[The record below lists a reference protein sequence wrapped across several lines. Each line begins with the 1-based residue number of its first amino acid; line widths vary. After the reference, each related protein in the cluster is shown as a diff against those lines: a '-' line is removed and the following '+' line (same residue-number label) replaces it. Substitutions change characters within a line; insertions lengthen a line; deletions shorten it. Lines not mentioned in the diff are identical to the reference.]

1 MLQDL
6 PPEIIYRIMDEMM
19 LGSSRPEARNLHF
32 ICDRKD
38 SLAPL
43 SLTCHSLRTMVAPI
57 LFQNISYTLGVD
69 DWDNMSDASCALVK
83 KPLTQYPKSAAYV
96 R

>member
-6 PPEIIYRIMDEMM
+6 PPELIYRIMDEMM
-19 LGSSRPEARNLHF
+19 LGSPRPEARNLHF
-32 ICDRKD
+32 ICDRKE
-38 SLAPL
+38 SLASL
-43 SLTCHSLRTMVAPI
+43 SLTCHSLRTLVAPI
-57 LFQNISYTLGVD
+57 LFQKISYTLGVD

-83 KPLTQYPKSAAYV
+83 NALTQYSKSAVHV